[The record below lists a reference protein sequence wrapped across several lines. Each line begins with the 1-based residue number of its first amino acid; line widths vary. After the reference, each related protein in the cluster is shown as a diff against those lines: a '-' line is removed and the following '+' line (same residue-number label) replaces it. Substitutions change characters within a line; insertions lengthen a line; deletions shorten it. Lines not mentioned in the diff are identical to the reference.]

1 MDCIWIFAPSD
12 CGVRKGARSPGR
24 QRMEISSELR
34 YPTKWYS
41 KLVVAVIAIVFFM
54 FLSTTAIS
62 VFLLYRILSPTR
74 SQMELSATDFPGRP
88 EESKFS
94 VPGGGQRSGWFF
106 PGLRGAPTIIL
117 CHGYGSSRGEILTLA
132 TSLQDR
138 QYNVFMFD
146 FIGHGENK
154 GYSTMGYEEAGELKA
169 ALETLA
175 KRDDV
180 DPQRFGVWG
189 VNEGA
194 YAALSVA
201 EASPVIRAVA
211 VESVYD
217 EPSEFLRIQ
226 IDRSGLAGIPFLKAM
241 TVRAYDWKMRDY
253 RYVRPLSEQLPRT
266 QGVFKLFL
274 ESPDE
279 PRLAKDTRDL
289 FLRAPDPKQDAVLSQ
304 GNYAG
309 MLDDM
314 KKTYEN
320 RILSFFLIYLP
331 ATSTR

>member
-1 MDCIWIFAPSD
+1 MD
-12 CGVRKGARSPGR
+12 
-24 QRMEISSELR
+24 ISMELR

-41 KLVVAVIAIVFFM
+41 KLVVAVIAIVFFT

-74 SQMELSATDFPGRP
+74 TQMELSATDFPGRP
-88 EESKFS
+88 EEFKFNIPS
-94 VPGGGQRSGWFF
+94 GAQRSGWFF
-106 PGLRGAPTIIL
+106 PGVRGAPTIIL
-117 CHGYGSSRGEILTLA
+117 CHGYGSARGELLTLA

-146 FIGHGENK
+146 FIGHGDNK

-169 ALETLA
+169 ALDSLA

-180 DPQRFGVWG
+180 DPTRFGVWG
-189 VNEGA
+189 ANVGA
-194 YAALSVA
+194 YAALAVA
-201 EASPVIRAVA
+201 EQSPAIRAFV

-217 EPSEFLRIQ
+217 QPSDFLKIQ
-226 IDRSGLAGIPFLKAM
+226 IDRSGLAGIPFLKGM
-241 TVRAYDWKMRDY
+241 TVRAYGWKEREY
-253 RYVRPLSEQLPRT
+253 RYLPPLSVRISRT
-266 QGVFKLFL
+266 GGVFKLFL
-274 ESPDE
+274 EAPEE
-279 PRLAKDTRDL
+279 PRLAQDTRDL
-289 FLRAPDPKQDAVLSQ
+289 YLRAPDPKQDAVLTQ

-309 MLDDM
+309 MQDDA

-320 RILSFFLIYLP
+320 RILSFFLVYLP

>member
-1 MDCIWIFAPSD
+1 MD
-12 CGVRKGARSPGR
+12 
-24 QRMEISSELR
+24 ISMELR

-41 KLVVAVIAIVFFM
+41 KTVVAVIAIVFFT

-88 EESKFS
+88 EEFKFS
-94 VPGGGQRSGWFF
+94 VPGGGARSGWFF

-117 CHGYGSSRGEILTLA
+117 CHGYGSARGELLTLA

-146 FIGHGENK
+146 FIGHGDNK

-169 ALETLA
+169 ALDSLA

-180 DPQRFGVWG
+180 DPARFGVWG
-189 VNEGA
+189 VNVGA
-194 YAALSVA
+194 YAALAVA
-201 EASPVIRAVA
+201 EQSPAIRAVV
-211 VESVYD
+211 VESVFD
-217 EPSEFLRIQ
+217 QPSDFLKLQ
-226 IDRSGLAGIPFLKAM
+226 IDRSGLAGIPFLKGM
-241 TVRAYDWKMRDY
+241 TVRAYGWKEREY
-253 RYVRPLSEQLPRT
+253 RYLPPLSVRLSRT
-266 QGVFKLFL
+266 GGVFKLFL
-274 ESPDE
+274 EAPEE
-279 PRLAKDTRDL
+279 PKLAADTREL
-289 FLRAPDPKQDAVLSQ
+289 FLRAPDPKQDAVLTQ

-309 MLDDM
+309 MQDDA

-320 RILSFFLIYLP
+320 RILSFFLVYLP